1 MKSRRGGCACRW
13 GGDLLRG
20 IFRRIRLGVMGIWS
34 WVYYRS
40 SLRTKILVP
49 VFLVTLVI
57 IGVLAW
63 FSFINLRSTLTSI
76 YEHRASSVAAIIAK
90 SIQDKDYIL
99 YYAEQLDKDI
109 ETLLERYDSIVSIT
123 VVGMT
128 GRGLRVVASV
138 DPTRVGQLI
147 PDEEQDKLSSLRET
161 EISRVSIGG
170 RNFLRVYQPLIIG
183 SEPAGIVSLD
193 MSLSEQQRYLSRLSL
208 QLGLGSLVG
217 FFVLGTLLHAILHVT
232 VTRPVLRLARA
243 AQAVS
248 QRNLDVEVSAGPARR
263 PGIRVRDEIA
273 RLIGVFNLMVRMIRS
288 REKALSEMVMLDELT
303 GAYNLS
309 NFKRLTDLELKK
321 GRRYKHPT
329 SVILVEVQGIKDL
342 PEEDKN
348 KVLIATANFL
358 METLRTVDPVFRVS
372 EDRFAVLLPETP
384 PEGAQVAADRLKERS
399 ADLRSRF
406 AFPVS
411 LKVAAI
417 GWGPEEAP
425 EIEDALRQ
433 VLSLLDQG

>member
-1 MKSRRGGCACRW
+1 MA
-13 GGDLLRG
+13 
-20 IFRRIRLGVMGIWS
+20 IWS
-34 WVYYRS
+34 WIYYRS

-76 YEHRASSVAAIIAK
+76 YEHRARSVAAIIAK

-99 YYAEQLDKDI
+99 YYAEQLDNDI

-138 DPTRVGQLI
+138 DPTQVGQLI
-147 PDEEQDKLSSLRET
+147 PDEEQDRLSSLRET

-170 RNFLRVYQPLIIG
+170 RDFLRVYQPLIIG
-183 SEPAGIVSLD
+183 SDPAGVVSLD

-217 FFVLGTLLHAILHVT
+217 FLVLGTLLHAILHLT
-232 VTRPVLRLARA
+232 VTRPVLRLASA

-248 QRNLDVEVSAGPARR
+248 QRNFDVEVSAGPARR
-263 PGIRVRDEIA
+263 PGTRVRDEIA

-309 NFKRLTDLELKK
+309 NFKRLADLELKK

-329 SVILVEVQGIKDL
+329 SVILVEVRGIKDL
-342 PEEDKN
+342 SEEDKN
-348 KVLIATANFL
+348 RVLIATANFL
-358 METLRTVDPVFRVS
+358 MRTLRAVDPVFRVS

-384 PEGAQVAADRLKERS
+384 PEGAQVAADRLKEHS

-417 GWGPEEAP
+417 GWDPEEAP
-425 EIEDALRQ
+425 GLEDALRQ